1 MQRKIALHLD
11 YIYGSGTAH
20 FWPLEE
26 LTFDLSKR
34 TGRIK
39 YVYSKEGLLATI
51 RENGSLAL
59 TVLGAALLA
68 RSEGFKKGYC
78 VTVSDEAAGPV
89 SEGRSVFVK
98 HIVKYGELIKP
109 KLDVAVLDRKERVIA
124 VGQSVI
130 SSRMM
135 AELKK
140 GVAVK
145 VREGLKTSRM
155 YD

>member
-11 YIYGSGTAH
+11 YIYGSRTSH

-26 LTFDLSKR
+26 LTFNLSKR

-59 TVLGAALLA
+59 TILGAMLLVK
-68 RSEGFKKGYC
+68 SEEFKRGYC

-89 SEGRSVFVK
+89 SEGRNVFVK
-98 HIVKYGELIKP
+98 HIIKYGELIKP
-109 KLDVAVLDRKERVIA
+109 KLDVGVLDRKERIIA
-124 VGQSVI
+124 VGQSVV

-145 VREGLKTSRM
+145 VREGLKTSKM
-155 YD
+155 YN

>member
-11 YIYGSGTAH
+11 YVYGSGTSR

-59 TVLGAALLA
+59 TILGATLLA
-68 RSEGFKKGYC
+68 RSDGFKRGYC
-78 VTVSDEAAGPV
+78 VTVSDEAVGPV

-98 HIVKYGELIKP
+98 HIIKCGELIKP
-109 KLDVAVLDRKERVIA
+109 KLDVVVLDRKGEVIA
-124 VGQSVI
+124 VGQSVV
-130 SSRMM
+130 SSRMI

-145 VREGLKTSRM
+145 VREGLKTSKM